1 MRYSVQDHINAVHL
15 KIKPFICGQCSY
27 ACVKKS
33 FLHNHFKEVHLKLKP
48 HKCRECTFSCHR
60 KVLLQD
66 HVNAKH
72 LKIKPF
78 GCDICSYS
86 SACRS
91 SLSKHKKEVHLKLK
105 SYKCSEIECSF
116 AFSTQRRLQDH
127 INSKHLMI
135 KPFKCNQ
142 CYWSSA
148 SKSRLSHHIKRV
160 HVGSKPETSEIQ
172 CEDIFDSNNVEEDLT
187 KILSYP
193 ELSNPEKDNSR
204 HELGYH
210 LELDYSEDSG
220 NAMPSKIKPF
230 RCSTCDASFN
240 MKCFLN
246 MHVRKVHGND
256 KNVQN

>member
-1 MRYSVQDHINAVHL
+1 M
-15 KIKPFICGQCSY
+15 KIKPFNCEQCSY
-27 ACVKKS
+27 ASVRKS
-33 FLHNHFKEVHLKLKP
+33 KLDKHFKTIHLKLKS
-48 HKCRECTFSCHR
+48 HKCDECSFSCTS
-60 KVLLQD
+60 KVNLQG
-66 HVNAKH
+66 HVNTKH

-78 GCDICSYS
+78 KCDICSYS

-91 SLSKHKKEVHLKLK
+91 NLSKHKKDVHLKLK
-105 SYKCSEIECSF
+105 PYKCSEIECNF

-135 KPFKCNQ
+135 KPFECNQ

-148 SKSRLSHHIKRV
+148 SKTRLSDHIKRV
-160 HVGSKPETSEIQ
+160 HVGSKPKTNN
-172 CEDIFDSNNVEEDLT
+172 DSNNVKEDLS
-187 KILSYP
+187 KILSYA
-193 ELSNPEKDNSR
+193 ELSNPEKDNSS

-210 LELDYSEDSG
+210 LELDNSEDPG

-230 RCSTCDASFN
+230 TCSACDASFN

-256 KNVQN
+256 KDVQNQQMS